1 MSTAELIHQTLLAE
15 ARRRLFT
22 ESGPRIHRCLGLLTE
37 AEVWQR
43 PNPSLNSAGN
53 LVLHLCGNARQWIL
67 HGIGGRADHRQRQA
81 EFDERGPVPTPLLL
95 AQLDQLLAEIDQVLA
110 QLTPEMLAQ
119 SRRVQG
125 FDETVLSI
133 LVHVVEHFSY
143 HVGQISY
150 LTKLYKNVDL
160 QYYGGH
166 DLNTVG

>member
-1 MSTAELIHQTLLAE
+1 MDPALLIHQTFLAE
-15 ARRRLFT
+15 VRRRLFT
-22 ESGPRIHRCLGLLTE
+22 ESGPRIHQCLGLLTE

-53 LVLHLCGNARQWIL
+53 LVLHLCGNARQWVL
-67 HGIGGRADHRQRQA
+67 HGIGQQPDHRQRQA
-81 EFDERGPVPTPLLL
+81 EFDERGPLPTAQLL
-95 AQLDQLLAEIDQVLA
+95 AQLDQLLAEMEPVLA
-110 QLTPEMLAQ
+110 QITPEMLPQ
-119 SRRVQG
+119 PRRVQG

-150 LTKLYKNVDL
+150 LTKLYKNLDL
-160 QYYGGH
+160 RYYGGH